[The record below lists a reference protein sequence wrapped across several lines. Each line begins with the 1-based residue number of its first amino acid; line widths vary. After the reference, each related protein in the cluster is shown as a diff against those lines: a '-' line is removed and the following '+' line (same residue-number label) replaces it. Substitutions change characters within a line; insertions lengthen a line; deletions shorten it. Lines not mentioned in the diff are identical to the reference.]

1 MSIELL
7 QRGDLGY
14 DTALSSLGK
23 LTAETQARVSRRRPW
38 RPPGRASARASRHRR
53 ACIQVQESRMTL
65 EEKRADLLEAKAA
78 QLESEVLKL
87 RDQHQHA
94 VRQREDGAA
103 MESTLKEDLVSQGRL
118 HSLLEQRKNLAAS
131 AMGSDEDD
139 DLDSRADHW
148 RHEVRALPAC
158 PARSPGSSRLDA
170 LLVEQVAAMKL
181 RVEQVGEAIQEE
193 KNKRA
198 SSALYQLRHSDSH
211 FGNYCTKL
219 ESVLEPYQQARAAN
233 PAGGLSEKDE
243 ADVLQNVREVFGVLC
258 DDPESGEP
266 GLWSLAVDE
275 INRLAPFGHDA
286 IMSVLKPPARDDD
299 SASDVSM
306 DEHEDRSVCSG
317 YASSTPSH
325 ARSAAPAPLGILAAN
340 ISAAATSWHG
350 VVAANVAQACAEEE
364 SAGVADPA

>member
-1 MSIELL
+1 MTSTRVPTTGGTRSGLSDRHTPPYSHMRVL
-7 QRGDLGY
+7 PVPRLP
-14 DTALSSLGK
+14 SSL
-23 LTAETQARVSRRRPW
+23 
-38 RPPGRASARASRHRR
+38 
-53 ACIQVQESRMTL
+53 
-65 EEKRADLLEAKAA
+65 
-78 QLESEVLKL
+78 
-87 RDQHQHA
+87 
-94 VRQREDGAA
+94 
-103 MESTLKEDLVSQGRL
+103 
-118 HSLLEQRKNLAAS
+118 
-131 AMGSDEDD
+131 
-139 DLDSRADHW
+139 
-148 RHEVRALPAC
+148 
-158 PARSPGSSRLDA
+158 SPGSGRLDA

-181 RVEQVGEAIQEE
+181 RVEQVAEAIQED

-306 DEHEDRSVCSG
+306 DEHEDRSG

-325 ARSAAPAPLGILAAN
+325 CAYSAAPAPLGFLAAN

-350 VVAANVAQACAEEE
+350 VVADNVAQACAEEE
-364 SAGVADPA
+364 SAGVDDPA

>member
-1 MSIELL
+1 LPSSCILHDMSIELL

-23 LTAETQARVSRRRPW
+23 LTAET
-38 RPPGRASARASRHRR
+38 
-53 ACIQVQESRMTL
+53 QVQESRMTL

-148 RHEVRALPAC
+148 RHEV
-158 PARSPGSSRLDA
+158 
-170 LLVEQVAAMKL
+170 AAMKL
-181 RVEQVGEAIQEE
+181 RVEQVGEAIQED

-198 SSALYQLRHSDSH
+198 SSALYQLRHSHSH